1 MKFVFKALDLLVSS
15 NIYVS
20 FGVLVLTWVSLDIR
34 QLRCDD
40 LLGFVFFSTLFIYNF
55 IRLVRVHP
63 MVMEGDSN
71 RHKIIFRYRE
81 LLWALSIV
89 SGFIACYFF
98 TSLYRSIWVYLLP
111 MSIVSV
117 TYVLPVYKT
126 SFGHWVRLRDVPC
139 LKIFL
144 IAMTWA
150 FVTEG
155 LPSILSIDKVDS
167 LALLERFLF
176 VFAITIPFD
185 IRDLHF
191 DKMSLRTLPQLFGP
205 VGARRI
211 GISALLVAEL
221 ILAYRCFFENSIDFW
236 SGIVVYFTYEV
247 SAFLVYKSHPNS
259 KERYVTLGV
268 EGMCIFMGVMYLLQ
282 KQL

>member
-155 LPSILSIDKVDS
+155 LPSILSIDKANVDV
-167 LALLERFLF
+167 LLTIGQTNRIVAL
-176 VFAITIPFD
+176 T
-185 IRDLHF
+185 
-191 DKMSLRTLPQLFGP
+191 TL
-205 VGARRI
+205 
-211 GISALLVAEL
+211 
-221 ILAYRCFFENSIDFW
+221 FENYHKF
-236 SGIVVYFTYEV
+236 
-247 SAFLVYKSHPNS
+247 KKPN
-259 KERYVTLGV
+259 V
-268 EGMCIFMGVMYLLQ
+268 
-282 KQL
+282 